1 MPSPQ
6 PTIDILTVQSAVL
19 HGMVGNNAAVP
30 VLQSLGWTPL
40 ALHTAWYSHHKGHQG
55 WFGEVTPPPLFERL
69 LQYAMQAP
77 HLHVTTVLSGYLGS
91 ADQAA
96 LLAQYMTPEVFYVCD
111 PVIGDLPGG
120 QYVSD
125 EIVQAYRALLVPRA
139 TVLIPNQFEL
149 EMLSGTLVSTTTAAL
164 EAARHLLAQ
173 HPALQ
178 MVVVKGIPVAGELHL
193 LAVSRGQLV
202 HAQHP
207 LIDYRVHG
215 TGDAFSA
222 AWLALY
228 LCTGSLQ
235 ASLTSA
241 GQCVYRAV
249 QRTAAQ
255 HQQELQLLPE
265 LPWLRQTAMQLAS
278 PHALASQP

>member
-1 MPSPQ
+1 
-6 PTIDILTVQSAVL
+6 
-19 HGMVGNNAAVP
+19 MVGNNAAVP

-40 ALHTAWYSHHKGHQG
+40 ALHTAWYSHHKGHPG
-55 WFGEVTPPPLFERL
+55 WFGEVTPPLLFERL

-77 HLHVTTVLSGYLGS
+77 HLQVTTVLSGYLGS

-96 LLAQYMTPEVFYVCD
+96 LLVRYVPSEAFYVCD

-125 EIVQAYRALLVPRA
+125 EIVRAYRELLVPHA
-139 TVLIPNQFEL
+139 SVLIPNQFEL
-149 EMLSGTLVSTTTAAL
+149 GRLSDVAVATPTAVM
-164 EAARHLLAQ
+164 EAAQRLLAQ
-173 HPALQ
+173 HPTLQ
-178 MVVVKGIPVAGELHL
+178 MIVVKGIPVAGELHL
-193 LAVSRGQLV
+193 LAVSRQQVV

-207 LIDYRVHG
+207 IIDYEVHG

-228 LCTGSLQ
+228 LRTGDLQ
-235 ASLTSA
+235 TSLTSA
-241 GQCVYRAV
+241 AQFVYRAV

-255 HQQELQLLPE
+255 HQRELQLLPE
-265 LPWLRQTAMQLAS
+265 LPWLCQTAMQLGA
-278 PHALASQP
+278 PHALASQPEGSRP